1 MVWAICFKI
10 SCQKDKREFFSKLA
24 DEASDCSNQKQLSL
38 AIRCVDSDCVTRE
51 ELLGFLHCDLGL
63 SGKSLAETVLGGLI
77 NLGLDIRNC
86 RGQGYGGAAAVSGHI
101 KGLSPHICKMNSKA
115 IYTHCHSHCLSLV
128 ISTSSNIQ
136 CVQNVFDQIKEIS
149 YNFKF
154 FEPRQKMLINLIKEH
169 ALDFH
174 KRSFLISAL
183 LNGLKKYAPDSQ
195 KKKLSDF
202 PYLMG

>member
-1 MVWAICFKI
+1 
-10 SCQKDKREFFSKLA
+10 
-24 DEASDCSNQKQLSL
+24 
-38 AIRCVDSDCVTRE
+38 
-51 ELLGFLHCDLGL
+51 
-63 SGKSLAETVLGGLI
+63 
-77 NLGLDIRNC
+77 
-86 RGQGYGGAAAVSGHI
+86 
-101 KGLSPHICKMNSKA
+101 MNSKA

-154 FEPRQKMLINLIKEH
+154 FEPWQKMLINLIKEH